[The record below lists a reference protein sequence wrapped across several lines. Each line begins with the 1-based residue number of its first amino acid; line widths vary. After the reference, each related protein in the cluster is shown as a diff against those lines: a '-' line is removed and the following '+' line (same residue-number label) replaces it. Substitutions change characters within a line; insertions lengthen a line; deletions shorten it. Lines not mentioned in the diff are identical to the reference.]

1 MECNRLAAGPMCLL
15 AQRPFFSAPA
25 QLKCRF
31 HLRSLCLC
39 RDHDCMHSRVIAL
52 AYKQL
57 PAEPSAAELRS
68 MARSEAESGLTFA
81 GFAIFQCPLKPE
93 SEPALRMLRD
103 SNHQARLLF
112 AVM

>member
-1 MECNRLAAGPMCLL
+1 MVLQHTIDHHHILPAWSVLL
-15 AQRPFFSAPA
+15 CFSKPTACWQR
-25 QLKCRF
+25 
-31 HLRSLCLC
+31 
-39 RDHDCMHSRVIAL
+39 RVIAL

-57 PAEPSAAELRS
+57 PAEPSAAEMRS

-103 SNHQARLLF
+103 SNHQVLVRSELKQQSLQLVVARWP
-112 AVM
+112 V